1 MKILNKAEI
10 RELANSLCMTEEE
23 AQEVADTFVKIY
35 TEEQNNKIGWKI
47 QKPLEN
53 VKDYIDEWEGHW
65 HRESDWDEYYRY
77 EKENYFDDYENSE
90 KVFESMETFK
100 TEVAGHSYELKCGL
114 IIIVC

>member
-10 RELANSLCMTEEE
+10 KEFADSLSMTEEQ
-23 AQEVADTFVKIY
+23 AQEVANIFVKIY
-35 TEEQNNKIGWKI
+35 TEEQKNKRGWKV
-47 QKPLEN
+47 QKPLESVN
-53 VKDYIDEWEGHW
+53 DYINEWEEFW
-65 HRESDWDEYYRY
+65 HRESDWDEYYKY
-77 EKENYFDDYENSE
+77 EKENCFYDYENSE